1 MDNDLSPRARM
12 RAHCILLS
20 NKGYTIKEIT
30 EINEIHRD
38 TVSSLID
45 SWNKFGFDGLYDHP
59 RSGKPPKLTDDEKE
73 IAIRLLRQHP
83 QSVKKV
89 IENLTNI
96 TGKTISA
103 ATLKRIAKEAN
114 FRWKRVRK
122 SLKSK
127 QDKEKVEKAKKEIK
141 KLEKEQKKGEI
152 ELYYFDESG
161 FDLTPVIPYAWQY
174 LGTNIEIP
182 SSRSPRINVLGF
194 LNATNNDCQS
204 FLFDCPID
212 SEIVVACFDKFS
224 ESLTKKTVV
233 IIDNA
238 PTHNSKVFTQKVEEW
253 EKKGLVIKRIPPYSP
268 ELNLIEIL
276 WRFIKY
282 KWLPFRAY
290 FSLENLI
297 EELEAILGS
306 IGSKYQI
313 NFC

>member
-141 KLEKEQKKGEI
+141 KLEKEQKK
-152 ELYYFDESG
+152 
-161 FDLTPVIPYAWQY
+161 V
-174 LGTNIEIP
+174 
-182 SSRSPRINVLGF
+182 R
-194 LNATNNDCQS
+194 
-204 FLFDCPID
+204 
-212 SEIVVACFDKFS
+212 
-224 ESLTKKTVV
+224 
-233 IIDNA
+233 
-238 PTHNSKVFTQKVEEW
+238 
-253 EKKGLVIKRIPPYSP
+253 
-268 ELNLIEIL
+268 
-276 WRFIKY
+276 
-282 KWLPFRAY
+282 
-290 FSLENLI
+290 
-297 EELEAILGS
+297 
-306 IGSKYQI
+306 
-313 NFC
+313 